1 MNMEV
6 ILDRTEETSISID
19 GDFEKNSY
27 SKNLKLSFFQALAMN
42 TKLSDEIKF
51 MPGMSGKKYRYSQFG
66 MRTSERFDVMNCSCF
81 KWGENKSK
89 LCSHLITS
97 LDYVVRNSEF
107 LDYTWNDGS
116 NPIRH
121 MLAVFLEDNI
131 SRKLDN
137 ILVELDD
144 EEKELMGDFI
154 SKVTKS

>member
-1 MNMEV
+1 
-6 ILDRTEETSISID
+6 
-19 GDFEKNSY
+19 
-27 SKNLKLSFFQALAMN
+27 
-42 TKLSDEIKF
+42 
-51 MPGMSGKKYRYSQFG
+51 

-121 MLAVFLEDNI
+121 TFEVFMVDQI

-137 ILVELDD
+137 ILDELRTNGSKD
-144 EEKELMGDFI
+144 EEKMMGDFV
-154 SKVTKS
+154 SKVVKS